1 MNGYLVTGDLLMAAV
16 LSGTARRGRPLAGRR
31 RGVRTAALVAF
42 GGLLL
47 GAGRDPAV
55 MVCAVLALG
64 AAAVLLADM
73 TTVRRSVLAIA
84 WAVAAAAMAALNL
97 GQEQGGSWVA
107 ERKPWVTVAA
117 LAVLGGLTAAAVAT
131 ARLARDPDVGPGGV

>member
-1 MNGYLVTGDLLMAAV
+1 MNGYLVTGDLLMGAA
-16 LSGTARRGRPLAGRR
+16 LFGTARRGRPLAGRR

-42 GGLLL
+42 GGVLL

-55 MVCAVLALG
+55 MVCAVSALG

-73 TTVRRSVLAIA
+73 TTVRRSVLAVA
-84 WAVAAAAMAALNL
+84 WSVAAGALTALNL
-97 GQEQGGSWVA
+97 GQEQSGSWVA
-107 ERKPWVTVAA
+107 ERKPWVTVSA
-117 LAVLGGLTAAAVAT
+117 LAVLGGLAAAAVAT

>member
-1 MNGYLVTGDLLMAAV
+1 MDGYLVTGDLLMAAA
-16 LSGTARRGRPLAGRR
+16 LFGTVRRGRPLAGRR
-31 RGVRTAALVAF
+31 RGTQAAALVVF

-73 TTVRRSVLAIA
+73 TTVRRSVLAVA
-84 WAVAAAAMAALNL
+84 WAVAAAALTALNI
-97 GQEQGGSWVA
+97 GQEPGGSWVA
-107 ERKPWVTVAA
+107 ERKPWVTVSA